1 MREAEAQVQT
11 FASLGFISGSSEF
24 LFLFVVRGDLA
35 GSAASLRK
43 LPYVPAADLKSSS
56 CLKIIRPFTTCEA
69 NCANSD
75 HTIVVEHSSALM

>member
-43 LPYVPAADLKSSS
+43 LPHVPADLKSSS

-75 HTIVVEHSSALM
+75 QSYHSS